1 MKTELGQICL
11 PDCFE
16 ILPVN
21 WVPDKMSA
29 KKVSYFFNSDVG
41 NFHYGPGHPMK
52 PHRLSVIH
60 HLIMNYGLHKK
71 MEVYRP
77 YKLV

>member
-1 MKTELGQICL
+1 
-11 PDCFE
+11 
-16 ILPVN
+16 
-21 WVPDKMSA
+21 MST
-29 KKVSYFFNSDVG
+29 KKVSYFANLDVG
-41 NFHYGPGHPMK
+41 DFHYGPGHPMK

-77 YKLV
+77 YKFVLCNFSSTDTNNLFLF